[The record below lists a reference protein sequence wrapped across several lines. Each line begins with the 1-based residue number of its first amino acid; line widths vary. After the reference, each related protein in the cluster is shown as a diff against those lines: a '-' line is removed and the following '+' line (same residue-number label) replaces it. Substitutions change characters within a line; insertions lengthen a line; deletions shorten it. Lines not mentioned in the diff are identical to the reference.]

1 MPLSRRAVL
10 QRAVGAAA
18 FAGMPRAGRAQ
29 TYPARPVLIIVP
41 ATPGSG
47 GDVTAR
53 LMAQWLTERLGRA
66 FVVENRSGAS
76 TNIGTELAVRA
87 APDGYTLLLVSPANT
102 INTTLYENLN
112 FNFLRDVAPVA
123 SILHA
128 PEVMEVN
135 PAVPARTVPEF
146 VAYAKANPG
155 KVNFGSSGVGS
166 ASHVAGELF
175 KSMTG
180 IDWLHVPY
188 RGPSQA
194 QTGVVAGQVQVYF
207 GPVSAAMP
215 FVRQGQL
222 RALAV
227 TTAARSAALPEIPTV
242 GEFVPGYEASGW
254 FGLGAPRK
262 TSADIVA
269 RLNREIN
276 AALADPKVKAQL
288 ADLGGTAYASTPD
301 EFGRFLADDTAKWAK
316 VIRTAGI
323 SAQ

>member
-1 MPLSRRAVL
+1 MRFPRRAVL
-10 QRAVGAAA
+10 RMAAAAALAGAARS
-18 FAGMPRAGRAQ
+18 AGAQ

-53 LMAQWLTERLGRA
+53 LMAQWLSERLGRA
-66 FVVENRSGAS
+66 VVVENRSGAS
-76 TNIGTELAVRA
+76 TNIGTELALRA
-87 APDGYTLLLVSPANT
+87 APDGYTLLLASPANT
-102 INTTLYENLN
+102 INTTLYDKLN
-112 FNFLRDVAPVA
+112 FDFLRDMAPVA
-123 SILHA
+123 SILRA

-146 VAYAKANPG
+146 IAYAKANPG

-175 KSMTG
+175 KSMSG

-227 TTAARSAALPEIPTV
+227 TTGQRSEALPDVPTV
-242 GEFVPGYEASGW
+242 GESVPGYEASGW
-254 FGLGAPRK
+254 FGLGAPKK
-262 TSADIVA
+262 TPADIVA
-269 RLNREIN
+269 RLNREVN
-276 AALADPKVKAQL
+276 GALADPKVRAQL
-288 ADLGGTAYASTPD
+288 RDLGGTAFASTPA

-316 VIRTAGI
+316 VIRAAGI
-323 SAQ
+323 TAQ